1 MALAVTVQR
10 EAADLLIVVGQG
22 RATLADLKG
31 FADLIGTVCAEES
44 RQRVMVNLLDVDQDL
59 SFTDHLQLGVYI
71 AEKLG
76 FLRKMATVVPAQYR
90 SGNSERAAQKSGLKL
105 RTFLSITEARDWL
118 DEEPEPAND

>member
-1 MALAVTVQR
+1 MSLAVNVQR
-10 EAADLLIVVGQG
+10 EAADLLIVVGEG

-31 FADLIGTVCAEES
+31 FADLIATVCAEEH
-44 RQRVMVNLLDVDQDL
+44 RQRVLVNLLDVEQDF

-105 RTFLSITEARDWL
+105 RVFLSLTEARDWL
-118 DEEPEPAND
+118 DEEPEPA

>member
-31 FADLIGTVCAEES
+31 FADLIATICAEEN

-118 DEEPEPAND
+118 DEEPEPANG